1 MGVFLGVSA
10 RSGRRRQLH
19 KGILALSGLGFLYK
33 ILPEGFF
40 FLMCLREEGSEC
52 IEEEVGPFLKRGFS
66 GTLGVFPWNSPHS
79 RKLLGEILFASED
92 KRY

>member
-1 MGVFLGVSA
+1 MEGG
-10 RSGRRRQLH
+10 GRLH

-33 ILPEGFF
+33 ILPEGFFF

-66 GTLGVFPWNSPHS
+66 GTWVFSWNSPHS